1 MYFSDGNSICAIFC
15 VENLFLTVSLFFLF
29 VNLIA
34 FGSPGI
40 HGQLLFSLLQMYCKW
55 SFYIQG
61 CWPESLSLLSNLV
74 LFPSLGKLTEFEKTI
89 CINQTRGATV
99 ASFTH
104 NCQKIL
110 LIPKCGPMH
119 ENLIETL
126 QRWLRDKKEASFSTP
141 IYCCPTQIS
150 CSPFLKKLSISEM

>member
-15 VENLFLTVSLFFLF
+15 VENLFLTVSLFFF
-29 VNLIA
+29 GKSNCFWFTRNSWAIA
-34 FGSPGI
+34 FLTI
-40 HGQLLFSLLQMYCKW
+40 TNILQVELLYSGLLTWIC
-55 SFYIQG
+55 F
-61 CWPESLSLLSNLV
+61 LLSNLV

-89 CINQTRGATV
+89 CVSQTRGATV
-99 ASFTH
+99 ASFIH

-110 LIPKCGPMH
+110 LIPKCRPMH

-126 QRWLRDKKEASFSTP
+126 QRWFRDKQEPSFPTP

-150 CSPFLKKLSISEM
+150 CSPFLKKLSISDM